1 MPPSGNDLGSFG
13 FNGCLSGSAFS
24 RSGGFMSV
32 MGMDWIGSIIS
43 MLCFHSDAN
52 VAEDGVLVELIM
64 MGTVFG
70 ADRQGGNIFWQKERE
85 SGGGFGGGEGGGRGR
100 KGKKRKRER
109 ISVIRPEIKDNLF
122 KPSSYITPPYYFTY
136 FLVPTPKKKVTK

>member
-24 RSGGFMSV
+24 ASGGFMSV
-32 MGMDWIGSIIS
+32 TGMERDGSIIS

-64 MGTVFG
+64 MGVIFG
-70 ADRQGGNIFWQKERE
+70 AERRWKPLERE
-85 SGGGFGGGEGGGRGR
+85 REREGGKEGGEEEE
-100 KGKKRKRER
+100 REEER
-109 ISVIRPEIKDNLF
+109 EK
-122 KPSSYITPPYYFTY
+122 
-136 FLVPTPKKKVTK
+136 